1 MKLPVYYKITSQV
14 HNKTLNIAF
23 TEQEVY
29 DETIVDDDFK
39 ACNPIKLSRK
49 PRGDVDDA
57 AWIDFERFRYCEDEM
72 WDKYNIPIYAIYR
85 ICKKVLD
92 PNDELDYYEVPD
104 TFALNQRNRD
114 LELDKK
120 DIKNIDNFLNNLHKK
135 MPEGFEINWDE
146 QSCGSPFFDK
156 YPEFGLGSDCVYLR
170 VYPKN
175 LERLKV

>member
-14 HNKTLNIAF
+14 HGKVLNVRISD
-23 TEQEVY
+23 QEVY
-29 DETIVDDDFK
+29 DETINDDDFK
-39 ACNPIKLSRK
+39 ACNPVKLSGK
-49 PRGDVDDA
+49 PKGDFEDA
-57 AWIDFERFRYCEDEM
+57 CWTDFERFRYCEEEM
-72 WDKYNIPIYAIYR
+72 WNIYNIPIYAIYR

-114 LELDKK
+114 LELNDEE
-120 DIKNIDNFLNNLHKK
+120 IKNIDDFLDGLHKK
-135 MPEGFEINWDE
+135 MPEGFEISWDE
-146 QSCGSPFFDK
+146 QSCGSPFFSK
-156 YPEFGLGSDCVYLR
+156 YPEFGLGSECVCLR